1 MDDLEL
7 RLVEPARNRFRLY
20 GLTVYL
26 TLFGELC
33 LRITWGRI
41 GNRALRSR
49 DEIFSNRLA
58 LEKRRDVLLARRRQ
72 HGYTVFSE
80 LQRHLE
86 HGRPL
91 PSPAL
96 EVARDLVEAHGLGIK
111 DPAVRV
117 LVAQWHAATLELAHY
132 LEARRP
138 ENFDLVDVSTLA
150 AMYVDATAA

>member
-7 RLVEPARNRFRLY
+7 RLDDPARNRHRLY
-20 GLTVYL
+20 GMTVCR

-49 DEIFSNRLA
+49 DEVFADRHA
-58 LEKRRDVLLARRRQ
+58 LEKRWGVLVARRQQ
-72 HGYTVFSE
+72 HGYAVFSE
-80 LQRHLE
+80 VHTPEQR
-86 HGRPL
+86 RPL
-91 PSPAL
+91 PSLAL

-111 DPAVRV
+111 DPAVRT